1 MLNKKRI
8 LIFTGGNL
16 GPAGFE
22 EIQEKDILV
31 GVDRGALHLVRKQVY
46 PHICLGDFDSVTED
60 EGLEIEKHCKQFLSC
75 DPVMKD
81 LTDTE
86 MAFNWALEQQPK
98 EIWVMGGIGS
108 RFDHSLANVHLLRK
122 GLQAGVSCCIRDEH
136 NEVRLIDHHMT
147 VTKGIYSHVSLLP
160 LSMEVTGINLR
171 GFQYPLEDATISIG
185 DTIGIS
191 NVMMSD
197 VGEIEIKTGYL
208 LVIMSRD

>member
-1 MLNKKRI
+1 MLKDKRI

-22 EIQEKDILV
+22 EIQEDDILV
-31 GVDRGALHLVRKQVY
+31 GVDRGALHLIRKQIY
-46 PHICLGDFDSVTED
+46 PDICLGDFDSVSKE
-60 EGLEIEKHCKQFLSC
+60 EEREIEKHCKQFISC
-75 DPVMKD
+75 DPVIKD

-86 MAFNWALEQQPK
+86 MAFTWALEQQPK

-108 RFDHSLANVHLLRK
+108 RFDHSLANVHLLLK
-122 GLQAGVSCCIRDEH
+122 GLQAGIPCCIRDEH
-136 NEVRLIDHHMT
+136 NEVRLTNHHMT
-147 VTKGIYSHVSLLP
+147 VKKGIYSHVSLLP

-171 GFQYPLEDATISIG
+171 GFQYPLENATVSIG

-191 NVMMSD
+191 NVILGD
-197 VGEIEIKTGYL
+197 AGEIEIKSGYL